1 MCKKYFFS
9 LFLLSFLVFQT
20 IAQKPYLQ
28 VQTSGGYSMPMLE
41 LKEKHHFAENGWNC
55 NLGFGMF
62 FGKFGIMAR
71 GGYQRFSSTP
81 LFKSFIFN
89 QYKENTS
96 RLSTQNWENA
106 YGMIGPVFKWSLGRV
121 DIDFFAKIGVSSL
134 QVPDHIFTKT
144 FIGQT
149 TEIASYYGKNKEL
162 IPIWNGGISF
172 HTRIGRNLNVFLEP
186 SFMSNMY
193 LSNTAT
199 TFRYVN
205 ATDVNRNG
213 FIDDVEFVEAEIVKQ
228 VKETVFSNL
237 NLNLGV
243 SYQIGRNKTISE
255 PVPMIT
261 LEDTIAVEKAAE
273 TAVDTKRS
281 EPSSQEIKETGIKES
296 PEETSAV
303 EKSAVPAENQN
314 SVTTKTME
322 EKRVVSTD
330 SPLNNKIAE
339 PAKINEETDYDE
351 AAAKFLFKAG
361 EMYYQGNDFENAV
374 ACFNK
379 IKNDPN
385 QMMAK
390 YMFALSLAQMLNCEE
405 AMAEYAEFSNSYK
418 KDDAGVL
425 HTVFISQMEE
435 CKKTVEEIKQKR
447 IEQAQKTD
455 ALDGKNNMPGEN
467 TEANSSNPA
476 DINTNV
482 SATSGKVH
490 GNEKPSTTTSNDKNT
505 VSPDK
510 GKIYKVQ
517 FVALKI
523 SNKEFPKLENIG
535 NITHEFFPKKSMYRY
550 TLGPYTNEADAESD
564 MIKVR
569 AMGFD
574 DAFLA
579 EYTNGKRTNTLHHAR

>member
-1 MCKKYFFS
+1 MCKKYVFL
-9 LFLLSFLVFQT
+9 LFLLSYLHFQT

-28 VQTSGGYSMPMLE
+28 VQTSGGYSIPMLE
-41 LKEKHHFAENGWNC
+41 LKESNHFAENGWNG

-81 LFKSFIFN
+81 SFKSFIIN
-89 QYKENTS
+89 QYKENGS
-96 RLSTQNWENA
+96 QLSTQYWENA

-121 DIDFFAKIGVSSL
+121 DIDFFAKIGVSNL
-134 QVPDHIFTKT
+134 KVPSHLFTKK
-144 FIGQT
+144 FAGQT

-162 IPIWNGGISF
+162 IPIWNGGITF
-172 HTRIGRNLNVFLEP
+172 HTRIGKNLYLFLEP
-186 SFMSNMY
+186 SFLSNMY
-193 LSNTAT
+193 LSNTNT

-228 VKETVFSNL
+228 IKETVFSNL
-237 NLNLGV
+237 NLNFGI
-243 SYQIGRNKTISE
+243 SYQIGRQKSIPE
-255 PVPMIT
+255 PIPMIT
-261 LEDTIAVEKAAE
+261 LEDTLSREEVTE
-273 TAVDTKRS
+273 TMVQKNDAD
-281 EPSSQEIKETGIKES
+281 SSLPEIKETAIEINKTQPKSEN
-296 PEETSAV
+296 EISAV
-303 EKSAVPAENQN
+303 SNSNDKALNTTMEKSDKNEVAE
-314 SVTTKTME
+314 T
-322 EKRVVSTD
+322 
-330 SPLNNKIAE
+330 I
-339 PAKINEETDYDE
+339 KINEETDYDE
-351 AAAKFLFKAG
+351 AAAKFLYKAG

-425 HTVFISQMEE
+425 HTVFISQTEE

-447 IEQAQKTD
+447 IVQAQKTD
-455 ALDGKNNMPGEN
+455 DLASKNFMPGEN
-467 TEANSSNPA
+467 TEANSSNPT
-476 DINTNV
+476 DRNTNV
-482 SATSGKVH
+482 STTSGKVQ
-490 GNEKPSTTTSNDKNT
+490 GNEKPSTKTSNDKNT
-505 VSPDK
+505 VSPTK

-550 TLGPYTNEADAESD
+550 TLGPYTNETDAESD

-569 AMGFD
+569 AMGFS

-579 EYTNGKRTNTLHHAR
+579 EYTNGLRTNTLHHAR